1 MKILKL
7 SSIILLSSLAFS
19 AHSAVVT
26 FDDASTTTSYENI
39 LDGYAGFNWGGMYVM
54 QPVPAGYS
62 DSGYNTGRV
71 SGDFVAW
78 NYAPTTVS
86 AASGGTFDFT
96 GAHFAS
102 AWIANLDIV
111 IEGWSAGSQLFS
123 DTISIVD
130 TGPTWF
136 GANYA
141 GIDQLKIIGSNNF
154 VLDDFTYN
162 ENLPGVP
169 IPAAAFMFAPAL
181 LGFMGL
187 RRRAKNAV
195 A

>member
-7 SSIILLSSLAFS
+7 SSLTLLSSLAFS
-19 AHSAVVT
+19 AHSAVIT
-26 FDDASTTTSYENI
+26 FDDASTTPTYEKI
-39 LDGYAGFNWGGMYVM
+39 LNGYAGFNWGGMYVM
-54 QPVPAGYS
+54 QPVSSGYP

-78 NYAPTTVS
+78 NYTRATVS

-102 AWIANLDIV
+102 AWAANLDIV

-141 GIDQLKIIGSNNF
+141 GIDQLKIIGSNNY

-162 ENLPGVP
+162 ENVSAVP
-169 IPAAAFMFAPAL
+169 VPAALFMFAPAL

-187 RRRAKNAV
+187 RRKAKNSV